1 MKHLTKTSAFTLI
14 ELVVSVTI
22 LSIIMLSVFV
32 VYSDLIQVN
41 KRLEALRMVGEDM
54 RTVTEK
60 IASDVREK
68 WIDFTY
74 YDWSSVERT
83 SAYSGSGNL
92 VLAIQ
97 WGVRYYP
104 MKDSLA
110 GPTLCHESDLTNLAT
125 HCYIGREQWGERI
138 ALTTANVRI
147 EDIRFFFSGT
157 SKDTATNLS
166 NEGKVT
172 IVTSMGIEKKSGVS
186 DAIVQNTHM
195 RIQTT
200 VSEKI
205 YKKN

>member
-41 KRLEALRMVGEDM
+41 KRLEALRMVGENT
-54 RTVTEK
+54 RTVTEM

-68 WIDFTY
+68 WIDFAY
-74 YDWSSVERT
+74 YDWSSTEKT
-83 SAYSGSGNL
+83 LAYDGGGNL
-92 VLAIQ
+92 ILAIQ

-104 MKDSLA
+104 MRDSSA
-110 GPTLCHESDLTNLAT
+110 GPVGCNEADFVNIAT
-125 HCYIGREQWGERI
+125 HCYIGREQWGVRTP
-138 ALTTANVRI
+138 LTSNSVRI
-147 EDIRFFFSGT
+147 DSVRFFISGT
-157 SKDTATNLS
+157 GKDVATNLS
-166 NEGKVT
+166 DEGKAT
-172 IVTSMGIEKKSGVS
+172 IILSLGIEKRAGVS

-195 RIQTT
+195 RVQTT